1 MFREQDGPS
10 PCGFPLFIKQLAPIK
25 KILISRC
32 DISHGNGHKSLAH
45 VKLASVLCVWV
56 IKFLCDYAPFHFG
69 LFLGSA
75 IKARRPV
82 WENSSLFWFLSFLL
96 ALLSPHI
103 SHFPL
108 LASSNI
114 QCGGAWVTLPGET
127 ETLCLS
133 VLPRLNVCGS
143 LNKQKKNWMQLFE

>member
-10 PCGFPLFIKQLAPIK
+10 PCGFPLFTIQLAPIK

-103 SHFPL
+103 SLSPAGIIKYPVRRSL
-108 LASSNI
+108 SN
-114 QCGGAWVTLPGET
+114 ATWRDRDT
-127 ETLCLS
+127 LS
-133 VLPRLNVCGS
+133 VSSATLECVWIF
-143 LNKQKKNWMQLFE
+143 KQAEKKLKAVI